1 MGTKWA
7 LSIWATTEGGRI
19 KRKPRGDRTG
29 EKPVFRHTAI
39 TWRVINQV
47 TIGCFFFF
55 PSSLEKYM
63 FRHALNSPL
72 LSARLW
78 KQCFISY
85 GENRPGHSFV
95 STRSNRMLSLWAKGV
110 AWVVGRWGLG
120 SSTISKVTILRELRI
135 TAGQLPR
142 KRSIRWGV
150 KAISLITC
158 HLKRK

>member
-7 LSIWATTEGGRI
+7 LSIWTATEGGRM

-47 TIGCFFFF
+47 TIGCFFFLPHYKSICF
-55 PSSLEKYM
+55 VM
-63 FRHALNSPL
+63 
-72 LSARLW
+72 LW
-78 KQCFISY
+78 TLPYYQHGY
-85 GENRPGHSFV
+85 ENNVLFLMERIDQVHSFV
-95 STRSNRMLSLWAKGV
+95 SPRSNRMLSLWAQGV
-110 AWVVGRWGLG
+110 DWVVGRWGLG
-120 SSTISKVTILRELRI
+120 SSPISKVTILRDLRI
-135 TAGQLPR
+135 TTGQLPR

>member
-7 LSIWATTEGGRI
+7 LWIWGTTQGGRI
-19 KRKPRGDRTG
+19 KRKPHGDRTG
-29 EKPVFRHTAI
+29 EKPVFMHTAI

-55 PSSLEKYM
+55 LTRKVYVSS
-63 FRHALNSPL
+63 
-72 LSARLW
+72 
-78 KQCFISY
+78 CFWTLPY
-85 GENRPGHSFV
+85 YQHGYENNVLFLMERIDQAHSFV
-95 STRSNRMLSLWAKGV
+95 SARPYRMLSLWAKGV
-110 AWVVGRWGLG
+110 AWAVGRWGLG

-135 TAGQLPR
+135 TTGQLPR
-142 KRSIRWGV
+142 KRSISWGV